1 MRAVVFHGPH
11 KVAVEDR
18 PLPTIQDPLD
28 IIVKVKY
35 AALCGRQ
42 GYQIIGLLRLRK
54 LLTRDV
60 QPSELHVF
68 RGHQPCETGFIM
80 GHEFTGTVVEAGNS
94 VKTVKMGDSI
104 VSPFTISW

>member
-1 MRAVVFHGPH
+1 MATRDTMRAVVFHGPYT
-11 KVAVEDR
+11 VAVEDR

-42 GYQIIGLLRLRK
+42 GYQIIGLLRLHK

-60 QPSELHVF
+60 QP
-68 RGHQPCETGFIM
+68 
-80 GHEFTGTVVEAGNS
+80 
-94 VKTVKMGDSI
+94 
-104 VSPFTISW
+104 VSSTCFAATSLAKLVSSWDTSLQVQW